1 MENIKKYIYDLAKR
15 NVVFRKMSRFI
26 LKAYHK
32 IKYIKY
38 YFTIKTDD
46 KVVIFE
52 TFNGRSFSDSPK
64 YLYLEMLNNKDYKD
78 YKFIWAFNDP
88 ESKTNLFKELVND
101 RTTIVKTNTN
111 SYLKSYAKAKYWIV
125 NSKLNERLIKKKGQ
139 ICCQCWHGTP
149 LKRLGFDILKEKG
162 NALNTVKE
170 IKEKY
175 YNDAKVY
182 DYMLSPSK
190 FCSEALTSAFALK
203 SLNKENIIVEKG
215 YPRND
220 FLFKYTEDD
229 VLKIKKSIGIDTDK
243 KIILYAPTWRD
254 NQHTSG
260 VGYTYKLGIDFD
272 TLKKKIGGK
281 YIILFRAHYFI
292 ANSFDFDKYKGFVY
306 NVSNIDDVNLLYVI
320 SDILITD
327 YSSVFFDFAN
337 LKRPMLFYMYD
348 KEEYQNNLR
357 DFYFS
362 LSYLPGPI
370 VKEEK
375 DLIKEINEVDT
386 YFIRYKEKYDEFNKK
401 FNYLDSK
408 DISLKVLKEI
418 IK

>member
-272 TLKKKIGGK
+272 TLKKIIGDK

-386 YFIRYKEKYDEFNKK
+386 YFIRYKEKYEIFNKK

>member
-64 YLYLEMLNNKDYKD
+64 YLYLEMLNNKKYKD

-88 ESKTNLFKELVND
+88 ESKTNLFKELVNE

-139 ICCQCWHGTP
+139 LCCQCWHGTP
-149 LKRLGFDILKEKG
+149 LKKLGFDILKKKG

-229 VLKIKKSIGIDTDK
+229 VLKIKKSIGIDTNK

-272 TLKKKIGGK
+272 TLKKKIGDK

-306 NVSNIDDVNLLYVI
+306 NVSNIDDVNLIYVI

>member
-1 MENIKKYIYDLAKR
+1 MKSIKKFIYDLAKR
-15 NVVFRKMSRFI
+15 NVVFRKMSRFV

-38 YFTIKTDD
+38 YFTIKIDD

-88 ESKTNLFKELVND
+88 ESKTNLFKELVNE

-272 TLKKKIGGK
+272 TLKKKIGDK

-306 NVSNIDDVNLLYVI
+306 NVSNIDDVNLIYVI

-386 YFIRYKEKYDEFNKK
+386 YFIRYKEKYEIFNKK
-401 FNYLDSK
+401 FNYLDGK
-408 DISLKVLKEI
+408 DISLKVLGEI

>member
-1 MENIKKYIYDLAKR
+1 MKSIKKFIYDLAKR

-88 ESKTNLFKELVND
+88 ESKTNLFKELVNE

-272 TLKKKIGGK
+272 TLKKKIGDK

-306 NVSNIDDVNLLYVI
+306 NVSNIDDVNLIYVI